1 MKILRLTIYD
11 LRFMILFFA
20 FIFQSCEQEYTPKP
34 RGFQRIELPKKE
46 YKQFETDCG
55 FSFSIPIYSTMKL
68 DDYPGAEKC
77 WYNLNYDP
85 FNATLHLS
93 YKSINSKAD
102 LLKMTEDSRTM
113 VYKHTIKADE
123 IYETL
128 ISNKYIHGM
137 LYELTGN
144 TATNF
149 QFYVPASQ
157 SARRLYRQRFW
168 HSRLDN
174 RPRLPRLAGRYL
186 GTARS
191 AVSGRQ
197 GYPPE

>member
-1 MKILRLTIYD
+1 MKILRYAIFD
-11 LRFMILFFA
+11 MRFLILILSATFLFY
-20 FIFQSCEQEYTPKP
+20 SCEQEYTPKP
-34 RGFQRIELPKKE
+34 RGFERIEFPKKE
-46 YKQFETDCG
+46 YKPFESECG
-55 FSFSIPIYSTMKL
+55 FLFDIPVYSTMKL
-68 DDYPGAEKC
+68 EDFPGAEKC

-93 YKSINSKAD
+93 YKAIASKAD
-102 LLKMTEDSRTM
+102 LLKMTEDSRTL

-149 QFYVPASQ
+149 QFYVTDSSQ
-157 SARRLYRQRFW
+157 HFIRGALYFNVKTNTDSVAPVLTFLKYDVIKMIESLRW
-168 HSRLDN
+168 K
-174 RPRLPRLAGRYL
+174 
-186 GTARS
+186 
-191 AVSGRQ
+191 
-197 GYPPE
+197 

>member
-1 MKILRLTIYD
+1 MRNLRFEIYD
-11 LRFMILFFA
+11 LRFIVLILSA
-20 FIFQSCEQEYTPKP
+20 FILQSCEQEYTPKP

-46 YKQFETDCG
+46 YKSFEADCG
-55 FSFSIPIYSTMKL
+55 FKFDIPVYSTIKL
-68 DDYPGAEKC
+68 EDFPGAEKC

-93 YKSINSKAD
+93 YKPINSKAD
-102 LLKMTEDSRTM
+102 LLKMTEDSRTL

-149 QFYVPASQ
+149 QFYVTDSSHHFLRGA
-157 SARRLYRQRFW
+157 LYFNIKTNTDSVAPVLSFLKYDVIKMIETLRW
-168 HSRLDN
+168 K
-174 RPRLPRLAGRYL
+174 
-186 GTARS
+186 
-191 AVSGRQ
+191 
-197 GYPPE
+197 